1 MILVHI
7 ENIDPEVEVKRKLT
21 LGSLSITKWQLL
33 KHQNLGQNMT
43 IG

>member
-21 LGSLSITKWQLL
+21 LGSLSKWQLL
-33 KHQNLGQNMT
+33 KHQNVGQNMT